1 MEWWEEKGKEA
12 YKVLGECVQQALL
25 DENSE
30 MAIICGYPLLK
41 MAEVEKANYFG
52 YEGFWNFNTAWKLAK
67 EAVELAEKE
76 GVPSWMEDA
85 VKDMKKTLKEMG
97 VELKG

>member
-12 YKVLGECVQQALL
+12 YRVLGECVEYAIS
-25 DENSE
+25 DENPE
-30 MAIICGYPLLK
+30 MAVICGYPLLK

-52 YEGFWNFNTAWKLAK
+52 YEGYWNYNTAWQLAK
-67 EAVELAEKE
+67 EAVKLADKE

-85 VKDMKKTLKEMG
+85 VEDMKKTLKRMG
-97 VELKG
+97 VE